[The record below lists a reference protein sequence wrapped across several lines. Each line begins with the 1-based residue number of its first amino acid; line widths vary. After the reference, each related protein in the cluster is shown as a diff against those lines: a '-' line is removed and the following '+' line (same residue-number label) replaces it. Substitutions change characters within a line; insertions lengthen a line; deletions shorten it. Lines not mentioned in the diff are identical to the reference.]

1 MNRIGILTSG
11 GDAPGMNGLIR
22 AVVRTAISSGLTV
35 IGIRRGYEGLLSSD
49 IVELGP
55 RSVSDI
61 LQRGG
66 TMLFTAR
73 SKDMMTHA
81 GQERA
86 AAICKAL
93 KLDGL
98 IVGGGDGSF
107 RGAKAI
113 SEHGVNVIGVPCTI
127 DLDLP
132 ASDYTIGFDTAV
144 TTAVDAIGKIRD
156 TASAHERVSVVE
168 VMGRRAGHIALWS
181 AIAGGAEEVMVPEMP
196 EIDKDAVVRQI
207 LENRGKGR
215 KHNLIIVAEGIG
227 DSAALAAEIEKI
239 TGIESRATILGHL
252 QRGGSPTVRDR
263 MHASMMGYAAVKT
276 LLSGA
281 KNRAIVYRNG
291 DYIDINIDEALQG
304 QSSPK
309 PKLYEML
316 KMLSS

>member
-1 MNRIGILTSG
+1 LNRIGILTSG
-11 GDAPGMNGLIR
+11 GDAPGMNGVIR
-22 AVVRTAISSGLTV
+22 AVVRTAVAAGVSV
-35 IGIRRGYEGLLSSD
+35 MGIRRGYEGLLTSD

-66 TMLFTAR
+66 TMLLTAR
-73 SKDMMTHA
+73 CKEMTTPA

-168 VMGRRAGHIALWS
+168 VMGRRAGHIALWC
-181 AIAGGAEEVMVPEMP
+181 AIAGGAEEVMIPETP
-196 EIDKDAVVRQI
+196 EIDKDAVLRQI

-215 KHNLIIVAEGIG
+215 KHNLIIVAEGVG
-227 DSAALAAEIEKI
+227 NSVELAAEIEKI

-263 MHASMMGYAAVKT
+263 MHSSMMGYEAVKT
-276 LLSGA
+276 LLAGR

-291 DYIDINIDEALQG
+291 GYIDIDIDESLEG
-304 QSSPK
+304 QSKLPTR
-309 PKLYEML
+309 LYEML
-316 KMLSS
+316 KTLSS